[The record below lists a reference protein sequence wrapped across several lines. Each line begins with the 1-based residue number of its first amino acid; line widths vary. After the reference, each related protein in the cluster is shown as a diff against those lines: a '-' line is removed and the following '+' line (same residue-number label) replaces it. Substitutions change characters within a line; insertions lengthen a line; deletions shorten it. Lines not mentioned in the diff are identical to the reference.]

1 MAIADIYREEARE
14 LQSRAEAELPIKIK
28 PDYLR
33 KLRYQMFHDRYVAID
48 ESAAARNGV
57 TGY

>member
-1 MAIADIYREEARE
+1 MTINDIYREEAHE
-14 LQSRAEAELPIKIK
+14 LQSRAEAELPIRVK

-33 KLRYQMFHDRYVAID
+33 KLRYQMFHDRYVAV
-48 ESAAARNGV
+48 EETAAARNSV

>member
-1 MAIADIYREEARE
+1 MRLSNVYREEARDI
-14 LQSRAEAELPIKIK
+14 QSHAEAELPIRVN

-33 KLRYQMFHDRYVAID
+33 KLRYQMFHDRYVAQD
-48 ESAAARNGV
+48 DTATARNSV